1 MQQNQSQN
9 PMSVEPVPKL
19 MARIGLPIVLSMIL
33 QAAYNVVDSAYLAR
47 KTYPLSGG
55 RWPWARLSR

>member
-9 PMSVEPVPKL
+9 PMAVEPVPKL

-33 QAAYNVVDSAYLAR
+33 QAAYNVVDSA
-47 KTYPLSGG
+47 T
-55 RWPWARLSR
+55 WPAWQPAAKPP